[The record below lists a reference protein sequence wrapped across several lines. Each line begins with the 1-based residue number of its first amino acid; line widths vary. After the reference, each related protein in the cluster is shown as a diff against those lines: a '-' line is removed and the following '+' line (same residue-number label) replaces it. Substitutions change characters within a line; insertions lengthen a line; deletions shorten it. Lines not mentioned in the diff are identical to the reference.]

1 MLILFVDAHGSGNSV
16 VVVVHGIIV
25 VSARNL
31 GSLQNWVRHFFAYVE
46 SF

>member
-1 MLILFVDAHGSGNSV
+1 MLILFVDAHGSGNS